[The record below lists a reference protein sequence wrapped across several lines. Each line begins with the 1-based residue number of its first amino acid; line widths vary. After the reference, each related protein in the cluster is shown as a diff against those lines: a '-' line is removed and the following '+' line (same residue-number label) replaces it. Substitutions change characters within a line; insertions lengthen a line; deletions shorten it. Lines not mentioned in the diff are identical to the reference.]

1 MSSSKLP
8 RGPVFNP
15 RPIIPPKPVL
25 FGPLVTNKI
34 TPTPVGLKRVLLVGI
49 NYKNTPCELYG
60 CINDVNNMS
69 QQLKRFFPKCNDH
82 RIITD
87 DSTTKP
93 TKQNI
98 LTSINWLVSGLK
110 PGENVVFH
118 YSGHGG
124 LIRDKNG
131 DEISG
136 YDSCIY
142 SINGKQIEMI
152 TDDEIRANL
161 AMKIPKGSKCF
172 VIIDACHS
180 GTAVD
185 LRCLWE
191 SPSSTSLG
199 YSENKKYEKTQGTVV
214 FISGCHDREVAMETV
229 DKNGRPSGALTMALL
244 DTWRTYGPVI
254 KFKHILWDIRQYLK
268 TNGYTQLP
276 QMTTGDYIDSN
287 SVFDLAK

>member
-8 RGPVFNP
+8 TGPVFKP
-15 RPIIPPKPVL
+15 RPVVPPKPVL
-25 FGPLVTNKI
+25 FGPLANRI
-34 TPTPVGLKRVLLVGI
+34 APPPVGLKRVLLVGV
-49 NYKNTPCELYG
+49 NYKNTPYELYG

-69 QQLKRFFPKCNDH
+69 QQLRSFFPKCKDH

-87 DSTTKP
+87 DSAIKP

-98 LTSINWLVSGLK
+98 LAAMNWLVSGLK

-131 DEISG
+131 DEVSG

-142 SINGKQIEMI
+142 PVNANQIEVI

-161 AMKIPKGSKCF
+161 AMKIPKGCKCF
-172 VIIDACHS
+172 VVIDACHS

-191 SPSSTSLG
+191 SPSATSLAYG
-199 YSENKKYEKTQGTVV
+199 ENKKYAKTQGTVV
-214 FISGCHDREVAMETV
+214 FISGCHDMQYSMETV

-244 DTWRTYGPVI
+244 DTWKTYGPVI

-276 QMTTGDYIDSN
+276 QMTTGDYIDPN